1 MNLIQNGN
9 LAGGYG
15 KEVSNE
21 MKDIMKK
28 YMIEDVSKIIIYMAF
43 QEKMGLQSTLI
54 GLIDLTKA
62 KKFLCYKSK

>member
-1 MNLIQNGN
+1 MMNLIQDGN

-28 YMIEDVSKIIIYMAF
+28 YMIEDVSKMIV
-43 QEKMGLQSTLI
+43 
-54 GLIDLTKA
+54 
-62 KKFLCYKSK
+62 